1 MEYLRMQ
8 LTDLPPGALAAAAI
22 FSLCFTGLIMLLVC
36 APRRDCFFFRW
47 HPETRLLALMV
58 SPSLLILWPIVL
70 VWWMMEHEI
79 IPSDPD
85 FYDD

>member
-1 MEYLRMQ
+1 
-8 LTDLPPGALAAAAI
+8 
-22 FSLCFTGLIMLLVC
+22 MLLLF

-47 HPETRLLALMV
+47 HPETRLFALIA
-58 SPSLLILWPIVL
+58 SPSLLILWPLVL
-70 VWWMMEHEI
+70 IYLLMRHGI

>member
-1 MEYLRMQ
+1 MQ
-8 LTDLPPGALAAAAI
+8 LTDLPLEALVASGV
-22 FSLCFTGLIMLLVC
+22 FSLCFSCLITMLLS

-47 HPETRLLALMV
+47 HPETRLLALII
-58 SPSLLILWPIVL
+58 SPTLLILWPIVL
-70 VWWMMEHEI
+70 VGWMMKHDI